1 MQARLIA
8 RHRRPIAHRDAK
20 PAPRSEDQPYVA
32 AFFQFPIALALTD
45 VTFEKVHEWNGRAIS
60 VV

>member
-8 RHRRPIAHRDAK
+8 RHSRPIAHRDAK
-20 PAPRSEDQPYVA
+20 PVPRSEIQPYVA
-32 AFFQFPIALALTD
+32 AYFQFPIALALT
-45 VTFEKVHEWNGRAIS
+45 VGTFEKSREWNSRAIS